1 MTAASEPS
9 REVRPITAI
18 EDLVGLA
25 DLVGVR
31 WYEVSG
37 RRTEEGEPAGDPPDR
52 TDLNLVVLEH
62 HSPEQLE
69 ARFKATATGPEADFT
84 VDFSILYRFDEA
96 IDPSAGVVRDFLEKV
111 AVMAAWPFLREAVA
125 TTAARMELPVPVLG
139 LMKQGGFSLDD
150 AFGMDEVEES

>member
-1 MTAASEPS
+1 MSAAAEPS
-9 REVRPITAI
+9 QEVRRVTAI

-37 RRTEEGEPAGDPPDR
+37 RRTEDGDPAAELPER
-52 TDLNLVVLEH
+52 TDLDLVVLEH
-62 HSPEQLE
+62 HSPVQLE
-69 ARFKATATGPEADFT
+69 ARFKATATGPVADFT

-96 IDPSAGVVRDFLEKV
+96 IDPSTAVVQDFLEKV

-139 LMKQGGFSLDD
+139 LMKPGAFSLDGSI
-150 AFGMDEVEES
+150 GMGGIEES